1 MADQNA
7 SKKEAVLLASPWCMM
22 EVPPLVNCLKKKQGE
37 ASNVQSN
44 IINFVSCTNLLLMST
59 AENITNLR

>member
-7 SKKEAVLLASPWCMM
+7 SKKEAVLHASSWCKM
-22 EVPPLVNCLKKKQGE
+22 EVPPQVNCLKKKKGE

-44 IINFVSCTNLLLMST
+44 ITNFVSGTNLLLM
-59 AENITNLR
+59 